1 MFDRAKKLAVA
12 STILLAAG
20 PAFAGQ
26 GQPVVVYGE
35 PDENIRTVHVS
46 YADLDLATPKG
57 ERQLN
62 GRVSGAVKNVCLFG
76 ADGPRLQSGG
86 YYDCAGEAWTSATPQ
101 MAQAVARA
109 HELALNGKTSIAAAA
124 ITISVR

>member
-26 GQPVVVYGE
+26 SQPVVVYGE
-35 PDENIRTVHVS
+35 PDENVRTVYVS
-46 YADLDLATPKG
+46 YADLDLATLKG

-62 GRVSGAVKNVCLFG
+62 GRVSGAVRQVCLFG
-76 ADGPRLQSGG
+76 ADGPRIQSGA
-86 YYDCAGEAWTSATPQ
+86 YYDCSDEAWTSATPQ
-101 MAQAVARA
+101 MARAVARA
-109 HELALNGKTSIAAAA
+109 RELALNGKTSIAAAA